1 MARIKKFAP
10 EQKLSSFQT
19 FIVDDNPNSDYFRI
33 TEFKDTF
40 TGGKNGFLIEGS
52 EYLKESTEIKIELLD
67 VAGNPIYFEPGNG
80 IPEYYEGISK
90 LVAVYIYNDTP
101 IGLGKIT
108 ILGELKEYDDNGVK
122 RQVPSEW
129 KGAYNVKWEKT
140 FQINKN
146 LANEDKVRFYRRPQ
160 VNIDEVVK
168 PIFSGNPPTI
178 TQTGSVDGI
187 PLVPTQNTNL
197 SNFTLPTSYR
207 LRVNSGNN
215 WTGSIAGQTI
225 TFDNIS
231 YSPTIDDVVNE
242 TEVIVSPPYTENT

>member
-1 MARIKKFAP
+1 MARIKKYSP

-19 FIVDDNPNSDYFRI
+19 FIVDENPNSEYFRI

-67 VAGNPIYFEPGNG
+67 VAGNPVYYEPGNG

-90 LVAVYIYNDTP
+90 LVAVYVYNDTP

-122 RQVPSEW
+122 RTIPSDW
-129 KGAYNVKWEKT
+129 QGAYNVKWERT

-146 LANEDKVRFYRRPQ
+146 LSNEDRVRFYRRPK
-160 VNIDEVVK
+160 VGIDEIVK
-168 PIFSGNPPTI
+168 PIFNKTPQTV
-178 TQTGSVDGI
+178 TQTGQVDGLPLI
-187 PLVPTQNTNL
+187 PTENTQL
-197 SNFTLPTSYR
+197 SSFSLPTSYR
-207 LRVNSGNN
+207 LR
-215 WTGSIAGQTI
+215 
-225 TFDNIS
+225 
-231 YSPTIDDVVNE
+231 
-242 TEVIVSPPYTENT
+242 

>member
-1 MARIKKFAP
+1 MARIKKYSP
-10 EQKLSSFQT
+10 LQNLSSFQT
-19 FIVDDNPNSDYFRI
+19 FINDENPNSDYFRI

-67 VAGNPIYFEPGNG
+67 VNGEPIYYEPGNG

-90 LVAVYIYNDTP
+90 LVSVYVYNDTP

-108 ILGELKEYDDNGVK
+108 ILGELKEYDENGVK
-122 RQVPSEW
+122 RPIPTEW
-129 KGAYNVKWEKT
+129 QGAYNVKWERT

-146 LANEDKVRFYRRPQ
+146 LANEDRVRFYRRPQ
-160 VNIDEVVK
+160 VSIDEIVK
-168 PIFSGNPPTI
+168 PIFSGNPPSV

-187 PLVPTQNTNL
+187 PLVPNENINL
-197 SNFTLPTSYR
+197 SNFSLPTSYR
-207 LRVNSGNN
+207 LRVNGGNN

-225 TFDNIS
+225 TFDN
-231 YSPTIDDVVNE
+231 
-242 TEVIVSPPYTENT
+242 